1 MLTRSHSTMFR
12 AVHSG
17 ILSQYHWDKA
27 FHSPGKFK
35 TITHSVRLG
44 VVYLKLVLSTAS
56 GVMFCETYLQSSAHH
71 DPLFIYFVYFQVFF
85 NRSPI
90 LPSILHPRFPVNLE
104 VLLMKIAIVL
114 SFSTTPSKKLFQ
126 SNQRFQA
133 IEFLD
138 RIVSDMDMKC
148 CK

>member
-56 GVMFCETYLQSSAHH
+56 GVMFCEIYLQSAAHMHHH
-71 DPLFIYFVYFQVFF
+71 DPLFIYLFILFSSFF

-90 LPSILHPRFPVNLE
+90 LDPRPSILHPRFPVNLE

-114 SFSTTPSKKLFQ
+114 SFDHGSKKLFQ
-126 SNQRFQA
+126 NNQLFQA
-133 IEFLD
+133 I
-138 RIVSDMDMKC
+138 
-148 CK
+148 